1 LGLVDPRQRDRSG
14 LNQTESTPTEFTI
27 GICATGV
34 SAGISKL
41 IDIIDREGFPDGF
54 TLSRI
59 VVVASACAHSTVA
72 YLRQR
77 KRADPRVVLIEEKVR
92 RGKAEAVNLVIA
104 ESVGEY
110 LVFVNADAL
119 PEQGAFSRLLRAIDH
134 DRSAG
139 VISGNP
145 AITSKG
151 GVASGLVQLM
161 WETHNE
167 CSADLEKTRLA
178 NHGTDELMVVRSGA
192 LVSLPPGLVNDGAYI
207 AGVAKQR
214 GYSVRSLVSARVT
227 VEAPSRPI
235 DVIRQRRRIL
245 YGHIQVWRLV
255 GEAPRTAESLMLLSP
270 DRGFRVVAKAISRHP
285 RLIWTL
291 PLASVSELISL
302 MGAIRDTLGSGEKH
316 AVWERFGD

>member
-1 LGLVDPRQRDRSG
+1 LGLVDPRQTEGSG
-14 LNQTESTPTEFTI
+14 LDKTESAITEFTI

-34 SAGISKL
+34 SSGVPRL
-41 IDIIDREGFPDGF
+41 MDVIDREAFPLGFS
-54 TLSRI
+54 LSRI
-59 VVVASACAHSTVA
+59 VVVASACADSTLA

-77 KRADPRVVLIEEKVR
+77 KRADTRVVLIEEEER
-92 RGKAEAVNLVIA
+92 RGKAEAVNLVMA

-119 PEQGAFSRLLRAIDH
+119 PERGAFSKLLRAIEH
-134 DRSAG
+134 DWSAG
-139 VISGNP
+139 VISGSP
-145 AITSKG
+145 KVTSKG
-151 GVASGLVQLM
+151 AVASGLVQLM

-245 YGHIQVWRLV
+245 YGHIQIWRLV

-270 DRGFRVVAKAISRHP
+270 DMGFRVVAKAISRHP
-285 RLIWTL
+285 RLLWAL
-291 PLASVSELISL
+291 PLASMSELISL
-302 MGAIRDTLGSGEKH
+302 MGAICDTLGSGKKH